1 MRIPCYILAIALST
15 AAPAGTEPQ
24 SLAQLEQALRA
35 SSWFSTDAAE
45 QVTFD
50 APPSAATSSRLLAGA
65 SVFSSSAFSSVDE
78 VIDVGRRR
86 SYQQFSLAGGV
97 RIPLLGS
104 RLRYHDE
111 LADQELAQLADAAE
125 LELQQRELLMR
136 LRRAYLELWSAR
148 VRRELAA
155 DYQNTATA
163 MRSILQQRTAAALL
177 LESDRLEF
185 MSGFARA
192 ALERSRAEAD
202 EQNAATELA
211 ILTESQVGAITP
223 PVIQLGCTLP
233 SRGADNVDSI
243 MDQHPELVI
252 LRTRAEHYAK
262 LADATG
268 VRAVQSDLRVGISS
282 SYEPTSGD
290 AGQAAF
296 VSLSFDYAFGA
307 ARVERSTARLRVRRA
322 ESAYRLRRAQLSGE
336 LHRLLEF
343 GRTLGSSMELARLS
357 AEASAVRLHERT
369 LRAARLAGDVLEQL
383 QQARYANYR
392 ATLAEHQ
399 AAREELD
406 WRVSIAAFLSAD
418 CDARDHGTYLT
429 DTQQD
434 VP

>member
-1 MRIPCYILAIALST
+1 MALP
-15 AAPAGTEPQ
+15 AAGADALAPAGTAPQ
-24 SLAQLEQALRA
+24 SLAQFEQALRA
-35 SSWFSTDAAE
+35 SSWFATGAAE
-45 QVTFD
+45 RVAFD
-50 APPSAATSSRLLAGA
+50 VPLASPAAARGLLAGA

-104 RLRYHDE
+104 RLRYNDE

-125 LELQQRELLMR
+125 LESQQRELVTR
-136 LRRAYLELWSAR
+136 LRRAYIELWSAR

-155 DYQNTATA
+155 RYQGTATA
-163 MRSILQQRTAAALL
+163 MGSILQQRTAAALL

-202 EQNAATELA
+202 EQNAAAELA

-223 PVIQLGCTLP
+223 PVIEFGCTLP
-233 SRGADNVDSI
+233 SRSSDDVDSI
-243 MDQHPELVI
+243 LDRHPELVL
-252 LRTRAEHYAK
+252 LRTRAEHYAR

-307 ARVERSTARLRVRRA
+307 AKVERSTARLRVRRA
-322 ESAYRLRRAQLSGE
+322 ASAYRLRRAQLSGE
-336 LHRLLEF
+336 LTRLLEF
-343 GRTLGSSMELARLS
+343 GRTLDNSTELARLG

-369 LRAARLAGDVLEQL
+369 LRAARLAGDVIEQL

-399 AAREELD
+399 ATREAID
-406 WRVSIAAFLSAD
+406 WQISVAAFLPAD
-418 CDARDHGTYLT
+418 CDVREGGTYLT
-429 DTQQD
+429 DAQAD
-434 VP
+434 GP